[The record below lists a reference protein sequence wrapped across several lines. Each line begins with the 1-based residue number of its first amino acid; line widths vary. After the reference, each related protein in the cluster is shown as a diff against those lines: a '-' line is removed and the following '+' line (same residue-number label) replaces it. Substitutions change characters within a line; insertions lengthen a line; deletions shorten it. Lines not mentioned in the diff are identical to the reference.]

1 MISAIT
7 GQVTVPFGD
16 AVIAT
21 RDSCIGTE
29 MCEEMFIADNPHIHM
44 GEDGVEI
51 FTNGSGSHHQ
61 LRKLD
66 VRLNLILNGMAR
78 VYFHFDFNFFDKSFL
93 VANIF
98 PELLL

>member
-1 MISAIT
+1 MISSIT
-7 GQVTVPFGD
+7 DQVTVPFGD

-21 RDSCIGTE
+21 RDTCIGTE
-29 MCEEMFIADNPHIHM
+29 MCEEMFSANNPHIHM

-66 VRLNLILNGMAR
+66 TRISLILCGTAR
-78 VYFHFDFNFFDKSFL
+78 VSYSTIHQL
-93 VANIF
+93 NIF
-98 PELLL
+98 IIYTAAKPG